1 MRAVR
6 PEKIPYMLVQGD
18 EDSEKRQLEL
28 PFQLFGWL
36 ILTNRLICFKIYTY
50 K

>member
-28 PFQLFGWL
+28 PFRTFWL
-36 ILTNRLICFKIYTY
+36 VDIDKPAYML
-50 K
+50 